1 MFLQLR
7 VHFLFAIVY
16 FFKYIATHHDIGKE
30 RFSLGLGF
38 GLELRRGVISK
49 NFCSLVWVRPVL
61 FAAAE
66 GHTFLRQGKKY
77 SELLPFKSTLVCKQT
92 RAVFEK
98 LRSDLHV
105 QAKLPVKI
113 NPMRSIFGFT
123 YEWMK
128 KGR

>member
-1 MFLQLR
+1 M
-7 VHFLFAIVY
+7 
-16 FFKYIATHHDIGKE
+16 HHDIGKE
-30 RFSLGLGF
+30 RFSLGLGV
-38 GLELRRGVISK
+38 GLERRRGVISK
-49 NFCSLVWVRPVL
+49 NFCSLAWVKPVL

-66 GHTFLRQGKKY
+66 RHTFLRQGKKY

-123 YEWMK
+123 YEWTK
-128 KGR
+128 KGRQDNRSAL